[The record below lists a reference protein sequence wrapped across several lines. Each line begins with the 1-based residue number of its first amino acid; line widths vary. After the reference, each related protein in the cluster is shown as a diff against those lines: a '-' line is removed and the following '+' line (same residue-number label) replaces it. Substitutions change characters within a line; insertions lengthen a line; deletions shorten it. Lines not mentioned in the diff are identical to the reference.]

1 MAIMEWGMQQSLP
14 RFVLRGFALR
24 IPDSLLRQLELPF
37 SRGGVTK
44 LASVRDSDVRSAQ
57 GPNSLLNFTEFV
69 LKYRCALMQSFYDVQ
84 DRSLQV
90 YEMSDH

>member
-1 MAIMEWGMQQSLP
+1 MGDWRVRGGGASLP
-14 RFVLRGFALR
+14 RLALRGPNF
-24 IPDSLLRQLELPF
+24 LLRQPELPPG
-37 SRGGVTK
+37 RGGVTN

-69 LKYRCALMQSFYDVQ
+69 QKYRGALMQSFYDVQ